1 MVLGLRG
8 PRSVGRETR
17 GWMSAR
23 DGCDGWM
30 MTGARVGRIDRI
42 GRIERK
48 ERTVERSRRG
58 DATGGVRTVRALD

>member
-17 GWMSAR
+17 GWMNER

-42 GRIERK
+42 DRIERK

>member
-17 GWMSAR
+17 GWMNER

-30 MTGARVGRIDRI
+30 MTGARV